1 MKVLC
6 IEESTSIILIIVLP
20 RFSKLEISTDNLG
33 LSFGGFHSTIII
45 SVSRLNLFSCLNL
58 K

>member
-33 LSFGGFHSTIII
+33 YLLEDSTQ
-45 SVSRLNLFSCLNL
+45 R
-58 K
+58 